1 MNTDT
6 LMRRLAASQAR
17 GPRQMSLVNELLSFQ
32 EVPVRLV
39 YPPGVHNGTLLY
51 GASDLPGAS
60 WRNLKKR
67 LISVGFVLKPV
78 PDPQYPA
85 FCSGVRMLYPELGLN

>member
-1 MNTDT
+1 
-6 LMRRLAASQAR
+6 
-17 GPRQMSLVNELLSFQ
+17 MSLVNELLSFQ
-32 EVPVRLV
+32 EVPVRVV
-39 YPPGVHNGTLLY
+39 YPPGIHNGTLLY

-78 PDPQYPA
+78 TDPHNPA
-85 FCSGVRMLYPELGLN
+85 WSTGVRMLYPELGLN